1 MTAAMTA
8 AMTYVIVGLLG
19 LLVGSFLN
27 VVIYRV
33 PRGESVVAPA
43 SHCPACGRPIRSR
56 HNIPVLGW
64 FLLRGRCADCDA
76 PISARYPLVEGATA
90 VLFVAVAVQLNHM
103 QLLAALPAWLYFT
116 AIGLAL
122 AAIDLEH
129 RRLPNAIVLP
139 SYPVLA
145 ALLTLASAITGDWWA
160 LGRAAIGGLAL
171 FLFFFGLAFV
181 YPAGMGMGDVKLGGL
196 VGGVLAYM
204 SWAALVI
211 GAFAGFLLGALVGGA
226 LLATRRAGR
235 KTAIPFGPFMI
246 AGALLALPI
255 AAPLADFYLS
265 LLGG

>member
-1 MTAAMTA
+1 
-8 AMTYVIVGLLG
+8 
-19 LLVGSFLN
+19 
-27 VVIYRV
+27 
-33 PRGESVVAPA
+33 
-43 SHCPACGRPIRSR
+43 
-56 HNIPVLGW
+56 
-64 FLLRGRCADCDA
+64 
-76 PISARYPLVEGATA
+76 
-90 VLFVAVAVQLNHM
+90 
-103 QLLAALPAWLYFT
+103 
-116 AIGLAL
+116 
-122 AAIDLEH
+122 
-129 RRLPNAIVLP
+129 
-139 SYPVLA
+139 
-145 ALLTLASAITGDWWA
+145 
-160 LGRAAIGGLAL
+160 L

-181 YPAGMGMGDVKLGGL
+181 YPAGMGMGDVKLAGL